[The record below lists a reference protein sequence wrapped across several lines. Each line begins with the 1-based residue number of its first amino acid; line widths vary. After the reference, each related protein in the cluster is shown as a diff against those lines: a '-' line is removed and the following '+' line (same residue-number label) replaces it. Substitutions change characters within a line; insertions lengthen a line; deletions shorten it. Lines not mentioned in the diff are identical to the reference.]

1 MFPQKKR
8 KMMKTFNTGKI
19 TFEYPVTWEVEKAD
33 ILSNPDCIATLSKG
47 QDNLIN
53 AVMFPTATNLDDY
66 KIFMEDAL
74 TDDGGVILASDFVGV
89 ILASDFV
96 RIADMDAIKL
106 HANMDTP
113 EINFDI
119 HTYVFIENGEIFI
132 FEMRTLDVGVIL
144 ASDFV
149 RIADMDAIKLHAN
162 MDTPEINFDIHTYVF
177 IENGEIF
184 IFEMRTLDVSGESER
199 EFKDIISTF
208 KILK

>member
-19 TFEYPVTWEVEKAD
+19 TFEYPVGWEVEKAD

-74 TDDGGVILASDFVGV
+74 TDDG
-89 ILASDFV
+89 
-96 RIADMDAIKL
+96 
-106 HANMDTP
+106 
-113 EINFDI
+113 
-119 HTYVFIENGEIFI
+119 
-132 FEMRTLDVGVIL
+132 GVIL

>member
-1 MFPQKKR
+1 
-8 KMMKTFNTGKI
+8 MKTFNTGKI

-74 TDDGGVILASDFVGV
+74 TDDGGVILASDFV
-89 ILASDFV
+89 
-96 RIADMDAIKL
+96 
-106 HANMDTP
+106 
-113 EINFDI
+113 
-119 HTYVFIENGEIFI
+119 
-132 FEMRTLDVGVIL
+132 
-144 ASDFV
+144 

>member
-1 MFPQKKR
+1 
-8 KMMKTFNTGKI
+8 MKTFNTGKV
-19 TFEYPVTWEVEKAD
+19 TFQYPTTWEVEKAD

-74 TDDGGVILASDFVGV
+74 SDDGGVILASDFVE
-89 ILASDFV
+89 
-96 RIADMDAIKL
+96 IADKNAIKL

-119 HTYVFIENGEIFI
+119 HTYVFIENGEI
-132 FEMRTLDVGVIL
+132 
-144 ASDFV
+144 
-149 RIADMDAIKLHAN
+149 
-162 MDTPEINFDIHTYVF
+162 Y
-177 IENGEIF
+177 

-199 EFKDIISTF
+199 EFKNIISTF
-208 KILK
+208 EILK

>member
-1 MFPQKKR
+1 
-8 KMMKTFNTGKI
+8 
-19 TFEYPVTWEVEKAD
+19 
-33 ILSNPDCIATLSKG
+33 
-47 QDNLIN
+47 
-53 AVMFPTATNLDDY
+53 
-66 KIFMEDAL
+66 
-74 TDDGGVILASDFVGV
+74 
-89 ILASDFV
+89 
-96 RIADMDAIKL
+96 
-106 HANMDTP
+106 
-113 EINFDI
+113 
-119 HTYVFIENGEIFI
+119 
-132 FEMRTLDVGVIL
+132 MRGVIL

>member
-1 MFPQKKR
+1 
-8 KMMKTFNTGKI
+8 MKTFNSGKI
-19 TFEYPVTWEVEKAD
+19 TFEYPVSWEVEKAD

-74 TDDGGVILASDFVGV
+74 SDDGGVILASDF
-89 ILASDFV
+89 I
-96 RIADMDAIKL
+96 RIADKDAIKL

-119 HTYVFIENGEIFI
+119 HTYVFIENG
-132 FEMRTLDVGVIL
+132 
-144 ASDFV
+144 
-149 RIADMDAIKLHAN
+149 
-162 MDTPEINFDIHTYVF
+162 DIY
-177 IENGEIF
+177 

-199 EFKDIISTF
+199 EFKNIISTF